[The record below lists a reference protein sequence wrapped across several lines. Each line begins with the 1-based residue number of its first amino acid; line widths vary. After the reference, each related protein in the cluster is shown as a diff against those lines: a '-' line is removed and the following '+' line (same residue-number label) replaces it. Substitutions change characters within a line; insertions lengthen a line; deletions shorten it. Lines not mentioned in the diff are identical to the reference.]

1 MSEPMWLQGDPIALG
16 LDDDDDEYE
25 EDPDLLHDRMME
37 DE

>member
-16 LDDDDDEYE
+16 LDDDDEYE